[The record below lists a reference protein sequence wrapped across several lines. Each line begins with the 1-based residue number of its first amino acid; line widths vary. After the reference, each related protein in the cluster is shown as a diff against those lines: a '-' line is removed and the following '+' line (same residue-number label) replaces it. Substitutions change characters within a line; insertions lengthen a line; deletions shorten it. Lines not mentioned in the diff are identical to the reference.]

1 MPEVYSHLAVLQPI
15 TSLVATLSL
24 IKPQYHAKLIG
35 KLKNPSS
42 FNHPSATT
50 STRKSKNHRRKSVQ
64 SADTREDNLK
74 ATEILLTP
82 DVTGTTCSRRDT
94 GKAREEARLHGE
106 ARGSESDDFPLTK
119 TTSDSRNHAVAPV
132 TVPEGASHLEDNCA
146 HRTEDK
152 FITCYATDPEL
163 YVSLQ
168 LLFTHNC
175 TDGHHSRCKSH
186 AYYQQLHSRT

>member
-1 MPEVYSHLAVLQPI
+1 MLNVNPQSPSPQVCSLLAVLQPI

-24 IKPQYHAKLIG
+24 IKPQYHAKLVG

-50 STRKSKNHRRKSVQ
+50 SARKSKNHRHKSVQ
-64 SADTREDNLK
+64 SADTREDKLK

-94 GKAREEARLHGE
+94 GKVHEEARLHE

-119 TTSDSRNHAVAPV
+119 TISDSQSHAVAPV
-132 TVPEGASHLEDNCA
+132 TVPKGASHLEDNCA
-146 HRTEDK
+146 HRTKDK
-152 FITCYATDPEL
+152 FITCHATDPEL

-168 LLFTHNC
+168 LL
-175 TDGHHSRCKSH
+175 
-186 AYYQQLHSRT
+186 